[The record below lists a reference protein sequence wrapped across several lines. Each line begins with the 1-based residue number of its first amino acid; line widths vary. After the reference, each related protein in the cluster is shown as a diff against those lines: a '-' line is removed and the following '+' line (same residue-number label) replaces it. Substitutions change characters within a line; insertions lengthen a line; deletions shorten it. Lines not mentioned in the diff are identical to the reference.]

1 VANLPGERIVI
12 SFLAF
17 HAIATRR
24 GEGLHPSLVRFFER
38 WPSTVVDKSALDG
51 ELSCAA
57 STKRHN
63 QEIYPTP
70 MIVDRN
76 KTAADILIQ
85 PIHARTIGVDDLDV
99 EMVVPALLFP
109 YRQTC
114 GVRLGRNGAVTI
126 VLGTRD
132 PGHDA
137 SSYLAGILV
146 ERLGIPW
153 SRARLFYTGMHPAVR
168 RTPQQP
174 VRRLRSVNVGSTV
187 AAIGAVIESLCDQ
200 VIEKDRRPSTPQDKG
215 RSSFAS

>member
-1 VANLPGERIVI
+1 MI

-24 GEGLHPSLVRFFER
+24 GEGLHPWLVRFFER
-38 WPSTVVDKSALDG
+38 WPSTVVDKSVLVD
-51 ELSCAA
+51 EISCAA
-57 STKRHN
+57 STKRRDH
-63 QEIYPTP
+63 EIYPIP

-76 KTAADILIQ
+76 KTTGDILIQ
-85 PIHARTIGVDDLDV
+85 PSHARTIGVDDLDV

-114 GVRLGRNGAVTI
+114 GVRLGRNGVVTI
-126 VLGTRD
+126 VVGARD

-153 SRARLFYTGMHPAVR
+153 SRLRLFYTGMHPAVR

-174 VRRLRSVNVGSTV
+174 VRRLRSANVGSTV
-187 AAIGAVIESLCDQ
+187 AAMGAVIESLCDQ
-200 VIEKDRRPSTPQDKG
+200 VVEKDRRPSTPQDKG
-215 RSSFAS
+215 RSSHIAYT

>member
-1 VANLPGERIVI
+1 MI
-12 SFLAF
+12 SL
-17 HAIATRR
+17 
-24 GEGLHPSLVRFFER
+24 LHPSLVRLFER
-38 WPSTVVDKSALDG
+38 WPSTVADKSALVD
-51 ELSCAA
+51 EASCAD
-57 STKRHN
+57 STKRRN
-63 QEIYPTP
+63 QEIYP
-70 MIVDRN
+70 IAIILDRN
-76 KTAADILIQ
+76 KTTADILIL
-85 PIHARTIGVDDLDV
+85 PSHARTISVDDLDV

-153 SRARLFYTGMHPAVR
+153 SRVRLFYTGMHPAVR

-187 AAIGAVIESLCDQ
+187 AAIGAVIKSLCDQ
-200 VIEKDRRPSTPQDKG
+200 VIEKDRRSLTPRDKG

>member
-1 VANLPGERIVI
+1 MI

-38 WPSTVVDKSALDG
+38 WPSTVVDKSALVD
-51 ELSCAA
+51 EISCAA
-57 STKRHN
+57 GTKRRDH
-63 QEIYPTP
+63 EIYPISIT
-70 MIVDRN
+70 VDRN
-76 KTAADILIQ
+76 KPTADILIQ
-85 PIHARTIGVDDLDV
+85 PSHARTIGVDDLDV

-114 GVRLGRNGAVTI
+114 GLRLGRNGVVTI

-153 SRARLFYTGMHPAVR
+153 SRLRLFYTGMHPAVH
-168 RTPQQP
+168 RTPQQQ

-187 AAIGAVIESLCDQ
+187 AAIGVVIESLCDQ

>member
-1 VANLPGERIVI
+1 LPGERIVI

-24 GEGLHPSLVRFFER
+24 GEGLHPSFVRLFER
-38 WPSTVVDKSALDG
+38 WPSTVVDKSTLVD
-51 ELSCAA
+51 EISCAA
-57 STKRHN
+57 STKRHDH
-63 QEIYPTP
+63 EIYPIP
-70 MIVDRN
+70 IIVDRN
-76 KTAADILIQ
+76 KTTADILIQ
-85 PIHARTIGVDDLDV
+85 PSHARTIGVDDLDV

-132 PGHDA
+132 TGHDA

-153 SRARLFYTGMHPAVR
+153 SRVRLFYTGMHPAVR

-174 VRRLRSVNVGSTV
+174 VRRLRSANVGSTV

>member
-1 VANLPGERIVI
+1 MI

-24 GEGLHPSLVRFFER
+24 GEGLRLSLVRFFGR
-38 WPSTVVDKSALDG
+38 CPSTVVDKSTLVD
-51 ELSCAA
+51 ENYCVA
-57 STKRHN
+57 STKRRDH
-63 QEIYPTP
+63 EIYPTP
-70 MIVDRN
+70 IVVDRN
-76 KTAADILIQ
+76 KPTADILIQ
-85 PIHARTIGVDDLDV
+85 PSRARTISLDDLDV

-114 GVRLGRNGAVTI
+114 GVRLGRNGVVTI

-137 SSYLAGILV
+137 SSFLAGILV

-153 SRARLFYTGMHPAVR
+153 SRLRLFYTGMHPAVR

-174 VRRLRSVNVGSTV
+174 VRRLRSANVGSTV
-187 AAIGAVIESLCDQ
+187 AAMGAVIESLCDQ
-200 VIEKDRRPSTPQDKG
+200 VVEKDRRPSTPQDKG
-215 RSSFAS
+215 RSSHIAYT

>member
-1 VANLPGERIVI
+1 VI
-12 SFLAF
+12 LFLAF

-24 GEGLHPSLVRFFER
+24 GEGLPPSLVRFFER
-38 WPSTVVDKSALDG
+38 WSSTVVDKSALVD
-51 ELSCAA
+51 EISCAV
-57 STKRHN
+57 STERCDH
-63 QEIYPTP
+63 EIYPIP
-70 MIVDRN
+70 MIADRN
-76 KTAADILIQ
+76 KPAADILIQ
-85 PIHARTIGVDDLDV
+85 PSHARTIGVDDLDV

-114 GVRLGRNGAVTI
+114 GVRLGRNGVVTI

-146 ERLGIPW
+146 GRLGIPW
-153 SRARLFYTGMHPAVR
+153 SRVRLFYTGMHPAVR

-174 VRRLRSVNVGSTV
+174 VRRLRSANVGSTV

-200 VIEKDRRPSTPQDKG
+200 VLEKDRRPSTPQDKG

>member
-1 VANLPGERIVI
+1 MI

-38 WPSTVVDKSALDG
+38 RPSTVVDKSALVD
-51 ELSCAA
+51 EISCAA
-57 STKRHN
+57 STKRRDH
-63 QEIYPTP
+63 EIYPIPIT
-70 MIVDRN
+70 VNRN
-76 KTAADILIQ
+76 KPTADILIQ
-85 PIHARTIGVDDLDV
+85 PSHAHTIGVDDLDV

-114 GVRLGRNGAVTI
+114 GVRLGRDGAVTI

-153 SRARLFYTGMHPAVR
+153 NRLRLFYTGMRPAVC

-187 AAIGAVIESLCDQ
+187 AAMGAVIESLCDQ
-200 VIEKDRRPSTPQDKG
+200 VVEKDRRPSTPRDKG
-215 RSSFAS
+215 LSSHIASRFGAA